1 MTWKIIDENQNL
13 VDLIDN
19 VMKSV
24 HERSMREGDDTKL
37 IAEIDYAWD
46 KVKDLAKKGI
56 IAEKYMK
63 EWGKE

>member
-13 VDLIDN
+13 IEIVDT
-19 VMKSV
+19 VMQHV
-24 HERSMREGDDTKL
+24 HRKEDDPKL
-37 IAEIDYAWD
+37 VAEIDYAWD

-63 EWGKE
+63 EWGKM